1 VSNNNSSPTRIAF
14 VGEIDHGKSTLIGRL
29 LLDTHSLAEDKW
41 KDAQRVAKDLGQDAC
56 MAFLTDQLKEEREQS
71 LTIDT
76 TEIFLKTHKRHYI
89 LIDNPGH
96 REFIKNMMTG
106 TSQAEAALLVTDISR
121 GIEEQTR
128 RHVYVIRM
136 FGLESLIVAVNKMDL
151 IKYDET
157 KFRYFAMELAK
168 LLTELGI
175 DSFQAIP
182 VSALEGIN
190 IQKKSKKTN
199 WFKGPTLTEA
209 MDTLKIGHHTPGQP
223 LRFPVQDVY
232 CDDIE
237 DIVVGRISTGTIRK
251 GKKIIVLP
259 DLREAIVKDIKVFLK
274 KKRSAQAGESI
285 GLTLSPLQD
294 IKRGDILCELK
305 DHPSPTRHFSARIFW
320 LAQIP
325 LIKGKPLTLRLS
337 TQEIQCTI
345 KNIDERIDS
354 STFKIIEKNADELN
368 ANDVGLAS
376 IESSTPLIVEPFEH
390 NAELGRFVLEDPEQI
405 LGVGIVTEIK

>member
-1 VSNNNSSPTRIAF
+1 MTINNSSPTRIAF

-41 KDAQRVAKDLGQDAC
+41 KDAQRVAKDLGQNAC
-56 MAFLTDQLKEEREQS
+56 MAFLTDQLMEEREQS

-76 TEIFLKTHKRHYI
+76 TEIFLKTHHRDYI

-128 RHVYVIRM
+128 RHAYVIRM
-136 FGLESLIVAVNKMDL
+136 FGLKSLIVAVNKMDL
-151 IKYDET
+151 IKYDEE
-157 KFRYFAMELAK
+157 KFRNFDKKLAE

-175 DSFQAIP
+175 ESFQAIP
-182 VSALEGIN
+182 VSALDGVN

-199 WFKGPTLTEA
+199 WYKGPTLTEA
-209 MDTLKIGHHTPGQP
+209 MDTIKTLPPRTGQP

-232 CDDIE
+232 RDDIE
-237 DIVVGRISTGTIRK
+237 DIVVGRISTGTVRK

-259 DLREAIVKDIKVFLK
+259 DLRETTVKDIKVFLK

-285 GLTLSPLQD
+285 GLTLSPLPN

-320 LAQIP
+320 LAQMP
-325 LIKGKPLTLRLS
+325 LIKGKPLTLRLA

-368 ANDVGLAS
+368 ANEVGLAA

-390 NAELGRFVLEDPEQI
+390 NAELGRFVIEDPDQI